1 MEKLI
6 TLVYSIFKK
15 VLVVEEGQKIPFV
28 TMNRES
34 LRRGIY
40 VPSKLCFKSIYDILR
55 TQSIDYNSTF
65 YQKWDDICR
74 RSRFELFIDQLRH
87 YASTYGTDF
96 QGRAWLPEKTGIK
109 EDFPIKDLK
118 VLEEISLEEVR
129 KKAINMAYSNFAT
142 SEEILDFLMFFK
154 DYFEVEKIQNREL
167 KYMCIPDDY
176 TYKSGQEC
184 LMTLLYKAF
193 GISMLVKNKET
204 FDRIVGP
211 KINVSDFLNRNKKIL
226 SSVFYRNKDV
236 FMQLKKYDS
245 TVVNQIRKLAKHN
258 HIPLEKSLWLRLPE
272 LSFEER
278 QELFANASIFKLVQM
293 YNVLN
298 NPTGYYII
306 RNGKAFYKESIK
318 RDIKSSLLVELL
330 KSIASKVKE
339 VKSVALPQDIELAM
353 PSSEK
358 NFIGELPIGSYIEAP
373 EENVLVGIHWRN
385 EDGARDLD
393 LHVRDKEGNSIGW
406 HGDFLLKDNTI
417 VFSGDMTNA
426 DPEAAEVMYF
436 KHPIDCIV
444 SCSEYNGDTKYSYDM
459 FVAKEKVT
467 SLSRN
472 YMVDP
477 RSVIF
482 QTRLTCEKRDVTLGY
497 FKDGKFVFHSCSVG
511 NGIVPT
517 TYREMILNHLT
528 QCTYLTVREVLV
540 LAGIEIS
547 DNSEI
552 RLDSKGALID
562 FFAS

>member
-15 VLVVEEGQKIPFV
+15 VLVVEGEKVSFNKMNQVTLRLGIFV
-28 TMNRES
+28 PE
-34 LRRGIY
+34 
-40 VPSKLCFKSIYDILR
+40 KLCFKSIYDALR
-55 TQSIDYNSTF
+55 MQSIDYNATF

-74 RSRFELFIDQLRH
+74 RSRFELFLDQLRH
-87 YASTYGTDF
+87 YASTYGTNF
-96 QGRAWLPEKTGIK
+96 QDRAWLPEKTGIK

-118 VLEEISLEEVR
+118 VLEEISLEEV
-129 KKAINMAYSNFAT
+129 KEKAINMAYSNFAT
-142 SEEILDFLMFFK
+142 SKEILDFLMFFK
-154 DYFEVEKIQNREL
+154 DYFEIEKIQNREL

-204 FDRIVGP
+204 FGKMTFPDID
-211 KINVSDFLNRNKKIL
+211 VSNFLKANKKIL

-236 FMQLKKYDS
+236 FMQLKQFDS
-245 TVVNQIRKLAKHN
+245 TTVNQIRKLAKHN
-258 HIPLEKSLWLRLPE
+258 HIPMEKSIWLKLPE

-306 RNGKAFYKESIK
+306 RNGKAFYKESVK
-318 RDIKSSLLVELL
+318 RDIKSNLLVELL

-339 VKSVALPQDIELAM
+339 VKSVALPENVELAM

-358 NFIGELPIGSYIEAP
+358 NFIGDLPIGSYIEAP
-373 EENVLVGIHWRN
+373 EEDILVGIHWRN

-406 HGDFLLKDNTI
+406 NSNFQFEDTI
-417 VFSGDMTNA
+417 IFSGDMTDA

-436 KHPIDCIV
+436 KQPIDCIV
-444 SCSEYNGDTKYSYDM
+444 SCSEYNGGTKYSYDM

-540 LAGIEIS
+540 LAGIEI
-547 DNSEI
+547 DPNSEI

>member
-1 MEKLI
+1 M
-6 TLVYSIFKK
+6 
-15 VLVVEEGQKIPFV
+15 
-28 TMNRES
+28 
-34 LRRGIY
+34 
-40 VPSKLCFKSIYDILR
+40 
-55 TQSIDYNSTF
+55 QSIDYNSTF
-65 YQKWDDICR
+65 YQKWDDICK

-87 YASTYGTDF
+87 YASTYGTNF
-96 QGRAWLPEKTGIK
+96 QGRAWLPEKTGIQ

-118 VLEEISLEEVR
+118 VLEEISLEEV
-129 KKAINMAYSNFAT
+129 KEKAINMAYSNFAT

-204 FDRIVGP
+204 FDKMVCP
-211 KINVSDFLNRNKKIL
+211 KISVLDFLTANKKIL
-226 SSVFYRNKDV
+226 STVFYRNKDV
-236 FMQLKKYDS
+236 FMQFKKYDS

-258 HIPLEKSLWLRLPE
+258 HIPMEKSIWLRLPE

-298 NPTGYYII
+298 NPTGYYVI
-306 RNGKAFYKESIK
+306 RNGKAFFKESIK
-318 RDIKSSLLVELL
+318 RDIKSNLLVELL

-406 HGDFLLKDNTI
+406 HGDFLLNDNTI
-417 VFSGDMTNA
+417 VFSGDMTDA

-444 SCSEYNGDTKYSYDM
+444 SCSEYNGDAKYSYDM

-511 NGIVPT
+511 NGIIPT

-528 QCTYLTVREVLV
+528 QCTYLTVREVLT
-540 LAGIEIS
+540 LAGIKI
-547 DNSEI
+547 DPTSET
-552 RLDSKGALID
+552 RLDSKGALIN

>member
-1 MEKLI
+1 MDRLI
-6 TLVYSIFKK
+6 SLVYSIFKK
-15 VLVVEEGQKIPFV
+15 VLVMEEGQKIPFV

-34 LRRGIY
+34 FKRGIY
-40 VPSKLCFKSIYDILR
+40 VPEKLCFKGIYDILCM
-55 TQSIDYNSTF
+55 QNIDFNSTF
-65 YQKWDDICR
+65 YEKWDDICR
-74 RSRFELFIDQLRH
+74 RSRFELFVDQLRH

-96 QGRAWLPEKTGIK
+96 QGKAWLPEKTGIK
-109 EDFPIKDLK
+109 EDFPVKDLK
-118 VLEEISLEEVR
+118 VLEEISLEEV
-129 KKAINMAYSNFAT
+129 KEKAINMAYSNFAA
-142 SEEILDFLMFFK
+142 SQEILDFLMFFK

-176 TYKSGQEC
+176 TYTSGQEC

-204 FDRIVGP
+204 FDKMVCP
-211 KINVSDFLNRNKKIL
+211 KISVLDFLTANKKIL
-226 SSVFYRNKDV
+226 STVFYRNKDV
-236 FMQLKKYDS
+236 FMQFKKYDS
-245 TVVNQIRKLAKHN
+245 TIVNQIRKLAKHN
-258 HIPLEKSLWLRLPE
+258 HIPMEKSVWLRLPE

-278 QELFANASIFKLVQM
+278 QELFKTASIFKLVQI
-293 YNVLN
+293 YNSLN

-330 KSIASKVKE
+330 KNIASKLPM
-339 VKSVALPQDIELAM
+339 VKSVALPENIELAM

-373 EENVLVGIHWRN
+373 EEDILVGIHWRN

-406 HGDFLLKDNTI
+406 NSNYQLENNI
-417 VFSGDMTNA
+417 IFSGDMTNA

-436 KHPIDCIV
+436 KKPIDCIV
-444 SCSEYNGDTKYSYDM
+444 SCSEYTGDTKYSYDM

-477 RSVIF
+477 RSVVF

-497 FKDGKFVFHSCSVG
+497 FKDGRFVFHSCSVG

-540 LAGIEIS
+540 LAGIEIDS
-547 DNSEI
+547 NSEI